1 MVWTV
6 SDRLLL
12 PLFVLLWSS
21 GYVVGAAAVEV
32 ADPLPLLAT
41 RFLLASLVAAPVVLV
56 RNQRWR
62 QAPLGRLAVAGLLL
76 HVVQFGGIYGGFA
89 LGVPAALSAL
99 VMLGLS
105 PLVTTSLAIATH
117 QERGDARLWGGLG
130 LGVAGVAIS
139 LAPALG
145 SAQVGLGIVLTII
158 GMLGLASGTVLQK
171 RWAGTTDP
179 LTTAAVHNVTAA
191 LVVVPAAVLVGGRL
205 NFSLHVAAYVLWLG
219 LVLAVATVLLFVH
232 LLRGHAASTVGALLL
247 LVPPVTA
254 GLSALTLGE
263 ALHPASLLG
272 MLVAM
277 VGVGLVLRRDAQPAS
292 TSASGASA
300 SAAARLSARPL
311 AAVRAE

>member
-145 SAQVGLGIVLTII
+145 SAQVGVGIAVTLV
-158 GMLGLASGTVLQK
+158 GMLGLAGGTVLQK
-171 RWAGTTDP
+171 RWVGTSDP
-179 LTTAAVHNVTAA
+179 LTSAAVHNVTAA
-191 LVVVPAAVLVGGRL
+191 LVVAPAALLIGGR
-205 NFSLHVAAYVLWLG
+205 F
-219 LVLAVATVLLFVH
+219 
-232 LLRGHAASTVGALLL
+232 
-247 LVPPVTA
+247 
-254 GLSALTLGE
+254 
-263 ALHPASLLG
+263 
-272 MLVAM
+272 
-277 VGVGLVLRRDAQPAS
+277 
-292 TSASGASA
+292 
-300 SAAARLSARPL
+300 
-311 AAVRAE
+311 

>member
-1 MVWTV
+1 MVWAM
-6 SDRLLL
+6 SDRVRL
-12 PLFVLLWSS
+12 PLFVVLWSS
-21 GYVVGAAAVEV
+21 GYVVGAAAIEV
-32 ADPLPLLAT
+32 ADPLPLLAV
-41 RFLLASLVAAPVVLV
+41 RFMLASLVAAPVVLL
-56 RNQRWR
+56 RDDRWR
-62 QAPLGRLAVAGLLL
+62 RAPLGRLAVAGGLLP
-76 HVVQFGGIYGGFA
+76 VVQFVGVYGGFA

-263 ALHPASLLG
+263 ALHPASLAG

-277 VGVGLVLRRDAQPAS
+277 VGVGVVLRRETQPAS

-300 SAAARLSARPL
+300 SAAARLNARPL